1 MPDAQL
7 AAEKSV
13 VPRPQTLWTLSPR
26 RIGWALSAAA
36 ARRTG
41 RSRFPFAARFTG
53 YQLSWLR
60 SDISAGLA
68 IAAVGLPSAIAYPA
82 IAGLPPETGIY
93 ASIAPL
99 VAYALI
105 GPSRQLIV
113 GPDAATMTVLAAAM
127 TTVIAAVPGGVT
139 VSSPTLAAV
148 LALGVGV
155 CCLLARALRL
165 GVLATFLSRPILTG
179 FFAGISLSILVGQ
192 LGRFTGVKIASEG
205 LLAPLLELAGKLS
218 SFHWLSLLLALS
230 MFAVLQLV
238 RALQFPV
245 PGPVLV
251 VVLSVALSAVFNLE
265 GQGVA
270 VVGDIPAT
278 LPSLALPDAAGLPVG
293 AIALGSAAIF
303 LVSFGAGI
311 VTARSFGARGG
322 YTVDPNA
329 ELTGFGAANLAAGL
343 FGAFPVSASD
353 SRTAVNLTVGG
364 RSQLAGIVAALA
376 LIGTVLFLG
385 HALRIL
391 PIPALGAIL
400 ASTAL
405 SLIDLAALKQI
416 WRISRAEFVFA
427 IIAMWGPI
435 SLGVLNGVVIA
446 IGATLVYLLRK
457 LMYPRDAMLGRVPGR
472 DGFFKL
478 HRTEGARPVPG
489 LAICIIQGSLLFF
502 NTDYVQSRI
511 LAIADGLPAG
521 TRWLLLDATA
531 VAQVDSSAASMLE
544 EVHATL
550 SKRGIALGLAEL
562 HSEAREILDRA
573 GVIDRIAPTMVFDTL
588 EDAYRAFEV
597 TPLTIGSGE

>member
-1 MPDAQL
+1 L
-7 AAEKSV
+7 
-13 VPRPQTLWTLSPR
+13 PRPQTLWTFSPR
-26 RIGWALSAAA
+26 RIGWTLSAIKSDEPGGA
-36 ARRTG
+36 
-41 RSRFPFAARFTG
+41 RFPFPPGLSG
-53 YQLSWLR
+53 YRLAWLR

-93 ASIAPL
+93 ASVAPL
-99 VAYALI
+99 IAYAFL

-113 GPDAATMTVLAAAM
+113 GPDAGTMTVLAAAL
-127 TTVIAAVPGGVT
+127 TATIAALPADAT
-139 VSSPTLAAV
+139 VSRPALAAT

-155 CCLLARALRL
+155 CCLLARVLRL

-192 LGRFTGVKIASEG
+192 LGRFTGVKITSDG
-205 LLAPLLELAGKLS
+205 LLPPLLELAGKVPS
-218 SFHWLSLLLALS
+218 IHWPSLLFALS
-230 MFAVLQLV
+230 MFALLQLV
-238 RALQFPV
+238 RASRFPI

-251 VVLSVALSAVFNLE
+251 VVLSIALSAVFNLE
-265 GQGVA
+265 GHGVA

-278 LPSLALPDAAGLPVG
+278 LPSLVLPDAAGLPIG

-303 LVSFGAGI
+303 LVSFGSGI

-322 YTVDPNA
+322 YAVDPNS

-343 FGAFPVSASD
+343 FGAFPVTASD

-385 HALRIL
+385 PALRIL

-416 WRISRAEFVFA
+416 WRISRVEFVFA

-446 IGATLVYLLRK
+446 IGATLIYLLRK

-478 HRTEGARPVPG
+478 HRTEGAQPIPG
-489 LAICIIQGSLLFF
+489 LAICIVQGSLLFF

-521 TRWLLLDATA
+521 TRWLLIDGST
-531 VAQVDSSAASMLE
+531 VAQIDSSAASMLE
-544 EVHATL
+544 EVHAAL
-550 SKRGIALGLAEL
+550 AKRGIALGLAEL

-597 TPLTIGSGE
+597 NA